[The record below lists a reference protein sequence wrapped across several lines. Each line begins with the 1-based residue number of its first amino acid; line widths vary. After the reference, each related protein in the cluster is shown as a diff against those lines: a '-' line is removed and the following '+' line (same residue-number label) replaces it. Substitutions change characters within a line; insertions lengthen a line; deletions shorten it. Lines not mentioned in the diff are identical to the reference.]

1 MKFPVMTIAGVV
13 VAGLAAASCAPPA
26 PLGPQP
32 TAALGPRLSA
42 PQIASEMVGNTG
54 TGERTA
60 TNAPYSMY
68 VAPDGTLASKI
79 YARTDSGTW
88 RITGDGFFCTIW
100 RVDFDGRGVWHDVH
114 KGGNTIE
121 CHSTTALE
129 ELVFAPGNQ
138 LQAGRQ

>member
-42 PQIASEMVGNTG
+42 PQIAAEMVGNTG
-54 TGERTA
+54 TGVRTA

-68 VAPDGTLASKI
+68 VAPDGTLASRI
-79 YARTDSGTW
+79 YNRTDSGTW
-88 RITGDGFFCTIW
+88 RITGDDFFCTTW
-100 RVDFDGRGVWHDVH
+100 RADFDGKEVCHDVH
-114 KGGNTIE
+114 KAGVAIE
-121 CHSTTALE
+121 LHSPTALE
-129 ELVFAPGNQ
+129 QLTFVPGNH
-138 LQAGRQ
+138 LR

>member
-1 MKFPVMTIAGVV
+1 MRTLTLMI
-13 VAGLAAASCAPPA
+13 AGLALASCRPPA

-32 TAALGPRLSA
+32 TWQLGPRLAA
-42 PQIASEMVGNTG
+42 PEIASEMVGNTG
-54 TGERTA
+54 TGQRTA

-100 RVDFDGRGVWHDVH
+100 RGRSDGRGGSHDAH
-114 KGGNTIE
+114 KVAN
-121 CHSTTALE
+121 SD
-129 ELVFAPGNQ
+129 
-138 LQAGRQ
+138 